1 MDEGALLEAL
11 EERGL
16 IEQVMESLNLS
27 KGSEATAQL
36 SPLDGD
42 KRESEGERQ
51 MEDEYQQRGAMETLR
66 NMDQCLSSPKGILIK
81 LLFNSKW
88 W

>member
-36 SPLDGD
+36 SPLAGD
-42 KRESEGERQ
+42 KRESEEERQ
-51 MEDEYQQRGAMETLR
+51 TEDEYQQGGAMETLR
-66 NMDQCLSSPKGILIK
+66 NMDQCLTSPKGMNL
-81 LLFNSKW
+81 
-88 W
+88 